1 MNRFSIRLARM
12 PRWTAGLPPALLL
25 LFATCK
31 DNDQP
36 AADCRIQMTYDA
48 EITTLIRPEKIADTA
63 RLSHLDR
70 ALSLPKRERE
80 KVQLC
85 IDAQGNY
92 TISTQYDTPERPITY
107 PPHTAGVWPKPR
119 YHRAVNVN
127 GQITYYNAQNEVID
141 VDFSDQEP
149 SGSALEILN
158 LLQQL
163 RNAPSV
169 TDQQF
174 AAALDTLAARGLP
187 ITRHDQN
194 FATGRIYHAD
204 GSSSVFV
211 IDKKARM
218 QVGQFDYDAD
228 DNLSS
233 FYLLRVEGVA
243 PNVTFKRLYSALFFN
258 AIDSNVRMKHETITE
273 FKTFSLTF

>member
-1 MNRFSIRLARM
+1 MKKHFVYLRQ
-12 PRWTAGLPPALLL
+12 AGKRTVTSFTVLLL
-25 LFATCK
+25 LLSACK
-31 DNDQP
+31 DDPRPSDN
-36 AADCRIQMTYDA
+36 CRIQMTYDA
-48 EITTLIRPEKIADTA
+48 EITTLIRPDKIADTA
-63 RLSHLDR
+63 RLSDLDR
-70 ALSLPKRERE
+70 ALTLPKRERE

-92 TISTQYDTPERPITY
+92 TITTQYDTPERPITY

-141 VDFSDQEP
+141 VDFSGEEP
-149 SGSALEILN
+149 SGSALEILH
-158 LLQQL
+158 LLRQL
-163 RNAPSV
+163 KNAPSI

-187 ITRHDQN
+187 LTHHDPN

-228 DNLSS
+228 DKLSS

-243 PNVTFKRLYSALFFN
+243 PNVTFKRLHSALFFN